1 MFFYI
6 TILKFSGKH
15 LPVSTKNVGWLKIP
29 FSFKWGK
36 LKKKLHSIL
45 MKTKMPDFYNGICKQ
60 IWLNGQ
66 TKTRLKMS
74 VSKGA

>member
-6 TILKFSGKH
+6 TILKFSGQH

-29 FSFKWGK
+29 FFFKWGK

-45 MKTKMPDFYNGICKQ
+45 MKTKMPDFWNGICKQ
-60 IWLNGQ
+60 IWLNGADKN
-66 TKTRLKMS
+66 KTENEC
-74 VSKGA
+74 V